1 MKSNVGARLD
11 GMRMHLLSPIFP
23 NSPLTF
29 GRVRVV
35 GPLNSKEMFGLMG
48 IIIIIKGK
56 ERKAGNY
63 KKKRKIKKGENYK
76 HE

>member
-56 ERKAGNY
+56 ERKAENY

>member
-1 MKSNVGARLD
+1 
-11 GMRMHLLSPIFP
+11 
-23 NSPLTF
+23 
-29 GRVRVV
+29 
-35 GPLNSKEMFGLMG
+35 MFGLMG

-76 HE
+76 HEWFLQSKY

>member
-35 GPLNSKEMFGLMG
+35 GPLTSKEMFGLMG

-56 ERKAGNY
+56 ERKAENY